1 MLEQENVENKNIEST
16 EIFNPPH
23 IPDTSTMREYQ
34 LECLKAIEDA
44 GPGNHLCVLATGL
57 GKTYIFSRIPR
68 KGRVLILSHRDEL
81 VRQPEKY
88 YDCDYGIEKAN
99 EHSNGEE
106 VVSASVQTLVKRL
119 KNFSPYDFDII
130 ITDEAHHAVANS
142 YKTIYDYFKPRV
154 HIGFTATPNRFDKK
168 GLKEIFSDIIYNKN
182 LKYGIQNNY
191 LSDIDCLQ
199 VDVGYDLRKVRKQMG
214 DLNKQDLGKAME
226 KKEIVDAV
234 VEAYDKYAKGATVI
248 FASSVIHAEMIAKKI
263 EGAVVVTGE
272 TKNRDEIIKKF
283 TERKIPC
290 IVNCMVFTEG
300 TDIPLIETIIIA
312 RPTSNE
318 SLYTQMVG
326 RGLRLYEGK
335 EKLTLIDCM
344 GITGKLNICT
354 APSLLGIDTKLMSE
368 KQTLELQGS
377 LLEME
382 RKIEKMAYVLRTDI
396 IKTWI
401 TGAKKVNLFQKE
413 EGIDIGTD
421 NYIQLPNGMLR
432 LYAGDGYVI
441 KIPASDALGET
452 QAYIMKNKK
461 LVAKTEKMDKQMV
474 INSVHNWLNTHCAST
489 RTLWDKN
496 NAKWGKEKASKKQ
509 IAFIRQ
515 LMLDTDQMLDD
526 SLLSHITKGEAS
538 FIIEQLKFLLT
549 EKNL

>member
-1 MLEQENVENKNIEST
+1 MLEQENIEST

-142 YKTIYDYFKPRV
+142 YKTIYNYFKPRV

-226 KKEIVDAV
+226 KK
-234 VEAYDKYAKGATVI
+234 
-248 FASSVIHAEMIAKKI
+248 
-263 EGAVVVTGE
+263 
-272 TKNRDEIIKKF
+272 
-283 TERKIPC
+283 
-290 IVNCMVFTEG
+290 
-300 TDIPLIETIIIA
+300 
-312 RPTSNE
+312 
-318 SLYTQMVG
+318 
-326 RGLRLYEGK
+326 
-335 EKLTLIDCM
+335 KL
-344 GITGKLNICT
+344 
-354 APSLLGIDTKLMSE
+354 
-368 KQTLELQGS
+368 
-377 LLEME
+377 
-382 RKIEKMAYVLRTDI
+382 
-396 IKTWI
+396 
-401 TGAKKVNLFQKE
+401 
-413 EGIDIGTD
+413 
-421 NYIQLPNGMLR
+421 
-432 LYAGDGYVI
+432 
-441 KIPASDALGET
+441 
-452 QAYIMKNKK
+452 
-461 LVAKTEKMDKQMV
+461 
-474 INSVHNWLNTHCAST
+474 
-489 RTLWDKN
+489 
-496 NAKWGKEKASKKQ
+496 
-509 IAFIRQ
+509 
-515 LMLDTDQMLDD
+515 LMLW
-526 SLLSHITKGEAS
+526 
-538 FIIEQLKFLLT
+538 
-549 EKNL
+549 